1 MPPPATSQV
10 PPATDAS
17 AVRDRVLIAARE
29 EFAARGLHAA
39 SVHTIAAGAGVTAAM
54 INYYFGGKRALYDAV
69 VADAQG
75 QLLARLAQA
84 MKGPGK
90 GGAPARLAAAY
101 FDFLAEE
108 RQLQRLLVRQVL
120 DRDDTVRALTAQFL
134 RPLRAFLDAHFPD
147 GDAARQSAI
156 TLFGAIGGYF
166 LYEPVLGSFL
176 GGDPLAA
183 ARLAARRR
191 HVLQLAQT
199 LAKSL
204 AKSRAPSASP
214 VPKAAPKTRQEAK
227 KVRR

>member
-1 MPPPATSQV
+1 MPPPATTQV
-10 PPATDAS
+10 PPATDAG

-39 SVHTIAAGAGVTAAM
+39 SVHTIAGGAGVTAAM

-84 MKGPGK
+84 MKSPGK

-134 RPLRAFLDAHFPD
+134 RPLSAFLDAHFPD

-166 LYEPVLGSFL
+166 LYEPVLGPFL

-183 ARLAARRR
+183 DRLAARRR

-199 LAKSL
+199 L